1 MPLSP
6 YQPLSYRLRA
16 ELYTQLAQMEIAG
29 LPFDKAFSLLDV
41 AGPATARLAEAKKLT
56 ARGIDPAK
64 AGEKSGLFTKLD
76 ARLIHAAL
84 SAGSPAAMYRRLA
97 DFYTQRA
104 MQMSAMKSRL
114 LMPLLVLLLALCIQP
129 LPALIG
135 GTISVGAYLWQILR
149 PLIVLAAL
157 FYIARWRWKFA
168 LDQSAKSLQPTW
180 LLRLPL
186 LGPLIVRRNLRDF
199 FESLALMLEAGISML
214 EALPTALATVEIGAI
229 RRELARIAPRI
240 EKGAALATALA
251 DLRCL
256 TYQNNSGRLIEF
268 VTTGEAS
275 GTLPEMLM
283 RHTGMETELINDFYT
298 QLAEWLPRILY
309 GLIML
314 WMAYGLLTGGGFMPK
329 VPSDL

>member
-6 YQPLSYRLRA
+6 HRPLSYRLRA

-41 AGPATARLAEAKKLT
+41 ACPATARLAEAKKLT

-157 FYIARWRWKFA
+157 FYVARWRWKFA

-214 EALPTALATVEIGAI
+214 EALPTALA
-229 RRELARIAPRI
+229 
-240 EKGAALATALA
+240 

-256 TYQNNSGRLIEF
+256 TRENNGDRLIEF
-268 VTTGEAS
+268 VTNGEAS
-275 GTLPEMLM
+275 GTLPAMLM
-283 RHTGMETELINDFYT
+283 RHTSMETASINDSYT
-298 QLAEWLPRILY
+298 QLAEWAPRILY

-314 WMAYGLLTGGGFMPK
+314 WMAYGLLAGGGFMPK
-329 VPSDL
+329 VPKDL